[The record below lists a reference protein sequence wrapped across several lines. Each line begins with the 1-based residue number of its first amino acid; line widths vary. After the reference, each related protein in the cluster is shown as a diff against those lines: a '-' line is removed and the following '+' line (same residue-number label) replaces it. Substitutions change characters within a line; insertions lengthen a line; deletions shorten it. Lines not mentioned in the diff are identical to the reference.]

1 MEWKKNKNKN
11 KSKTKQKN
19 KKASKDLKPKKKN
32 NHEKKD
38 YQADIPHPKKKLK
51 QQTQATQIMQK
62 INERKTNK
70 KTEKRQDWAKAL
82 SSSSPTPP
90 FLK

>member
-1 MEWKKNKNKN
+1 
-11 KSKTKQKN
+11 
-19 KKASKDLKPKKKN
+19 
-32 NHEKKD
+32 
-38 YQADIPHPKKKLK
+38 
-51 QQTQATQIMQK
+51 MQK